1 MPASRKTPASSPATL
16 DPAIGSATSTVSG
29 PAHGP
34 DDAAV
39 AALKQPSVQAL
50 AARQA
55 ATQALVAAMPANPLK
70 PLDHGL
76 ENGHAPT
83 EGP

>member
-1 MPASRKTPASSPATL
+1 VPSNGALPHIVDRSSFMPASRKTPASSPTTL
-16 DPAIGSATSTVSG
+16 EPAIGSATSTVSG

-34 DDAAV
+34 DAAAV

-55 ATQALVAAMPANPLK
+55 ATQALVAAMR
-70 PLDHGL
+70 
-76 ENGHAPT
+76 T
-83 EGP
+83 R